1 MWEETSLILQALD
14 NPFHRQGETFPNGPE
29 KDALLH
35 GLRSEQLILKT
46 TQDSQKVFS
55 YLDSDA

>member
-1 MWEETSLILQALD
+1 VGRSKPDSASPGQ
-14 NPFHRQGETFPNGPE
+14 PFHSQGETFPNGPE